1 MADQALDQQN
11 TVDLRRFNIRPLK
24 REDLP
29 ALEWE
34 GEFAHFR
41 LVYQSVYE
49 RIQNG
54 SAFAWI
60 AETEINGLVGQVF
73 LQLKSDQPEWA
84 NGWSRAYLYSFRIK
98 PAYRNL
104 GIGTKMIETI
114 QQYLLKKHF
123 SRLTLNVA
131 RDNSSGIRFYK
142 RLGFQIVAEEPGIW
156 SYIDHLGKWH
166 TMEEPSWRME
176 KILT

>member
-1 MADQALDQQN
+1 MADQAVDHQSA
-11 TVDLRRFNIRPLK
+11 VDLSRFNIRQLR

-29 ALEWE
+29 ALEWD

-49 RIQNG
+49 RTQNG
-54 SAFAWI
+54 SAVAWI
-60 AETEINGLVGQVF
+60 AETEVDGLAGQVF

-98 PAYRNL
+98 PAYQNMGL
-104 GIGTKMIETI
+104 GTKMVETI
-114 QQYLLKKHF
+114 QDYLLKKNF

-131 RDNSSGIRFYK
+131 RNNHNGIRFYK

-166 TMEEPSWRME
+166 TVEEPSWRME
-176 KILT
+176 KILH